1 MNLFETTLYSNG
13 EIFLLHDHL
22 NRMKNSASTLG
33 YQWPG
38 EEIVIQKLLHAIES
52 LNQARLRWELS
63 KDGKILV
70 TAVPIP
76 IHNEHPQYTVF
87 LDTQPSDTQDNVT
100 CVNKTTSRDI
110 YSHAVHRTGIEY
122 AKHQDA
128 LLYNTSGFVTEST
141 IFNIAFHRDNQWIT
155 PNLLHGL
162 LPGTMRKHLLS
173 TGYIVEDTQN
183 KLHKENL
190 KNGEQIL
197 LFNSFRKICKGILVT
212 KP

>member
-1 MNLFETTLYSNG
+1 MNLFETSLYSNG
-13 EIFLLHDHL
+13 EIFLLYEHL
-22 NRMKNSASTLG
+22 NRMKHSASILR
-33 YQWPG
+33 YHWPG
-38 EEIVIQKLLHAIES
+38 EEVVKQKLLHATEP
-52 LNQARLRWELS
+52 LDQARLRWELS
-63 KDGKILV
+63 KDGEIQVK
-70 TAVPIP
+70 AVPV
-76 IHNEHPQYTVF
+76 HVTNEQHLYTVF

-110 YSHAVHRTGIEY
+110 YSHAVQRTGIEY

-128 LLYNTSGFVTEST
+128 LLYNTGGFVTEGT

-155 PNLLHGL
+155 PNLQHGL
-162 LPGTMRKHLLS
+162 LPGTMRQHLLS
-173 TGYIVEDTQN
+173 TGYIAEDKQN

-197 LFNSFRKICKGILVT
+197 LFNSFRKICKGVLVT